1 MTEFKRHDITPEVL
15 QLQQER
21 INTFTHQTPKEMS
34 LVSKL
39 SDLTYIYEHL
49 IAALADRYIDA
60 EDRLDLLIQQIEKS
74 EEIKIGRASCRERV
88 KIKIGAL
95 EVQKKEERR
104 RQDRNYAK

>member
-21 INTFTHQTPKEMS
+21 INTFTHQTAKEMS

-49 IAALADRYIDA
+49 IAAIPDQYLDA
-60 EDRLDLLIQQIEKS
+60 EHRLDLLIQQTELS
-74 EEIKIGRASCRERV
+74 EEIKRAEHYLDGFHRV
-88 KIKIGAL
+88 TPKELRVL
-95 EVQKKEERR
+95 E
-104 RQDRNYAK
+104 AS